1 MSDVYLPETR
11 VVKEKP
17 KAFVLMSDGCES
29 FSWTCKVYD
38 KEKNFYYDL
47 NEPFERFLNPLI
59 DAIGGIEDKEQRVND
74 MIDIVNVGTV
84 GGRREQDD
92 RTMLLGVLV

>member
-1 MSDVYLPETR
+1 MSDVFLPETR
-11 VVKEKP
+11 VVEEYP

-38 KEKNFYYDL
+38 KEKHYYYDR

-59 DAIGGIEDKEQRVND
+59 SAIGEIKDKDKKIDE
-74 MIDIVNVGTV
+74 MIDIINIGTI
-84 GGRREQDD
+84 GGKREQDD
-92 RTMLLGVLV
+92 RTMLLGVL